1 MACRQSDGVATTRF
15 GIGPRCLPL
24 APVYGFSSLKPNLRF
39 QDISI
44 MFEPG
49 ADSIKTRPKLA
60 MCNFIPEVE
69 KLRSFALNRGFSGID
84 WTFKVEDLPRN
95 AFEEARILHK
105 ISRLQPLEVRYH
117 CAFAHTD
124 LGDADGAKALAAM
137 EVFRQACRLVSRL
150 DGKFITIHV
159 GLGRDSTEGLLWER
173 TLESLTALVQFAGGM
188 GIRICLEN
196 LAWGWSSR
204 PQLFE
209 KLIRK
214 SSAGVTWD
222 LGHARVCPS
231 VESQQYEVGD
241 FVLPHAERVVNA
253 HIYHEERDD
262 RHHPPQE
269 LADLAERLQLLCALP
284 CDWWVLELRDEQAL
298 SATLEVVH
306 RFLNAHWGETPWERQ
321 GDGPCL
327 S

>member
-1 MACRQSDGVATTRF
+1 
-15 GIGPRCLPL
+15 
-24 APVYGFSSLKPNLRF
+24 VYDFSNLKRILGF

-44 MFEPG
+44 MFELI

-69 KLRSFALNRGFSGID
+69 KLRDFALSRGFDGID
-84 WTFKVEDLPRN
+84 WTLTVEDLPSS
-95 AFEEARILHK
+95 AFEETRLLRQ

-117 CAFAHTD
+117 CAFANTD
-124 LGDADGAKALAAM
+124 LGDADNAKAQASM

-159 GLGRDSTEGLLWER
+159 GLGRDSTEGLLWDR
-173 TLESLTALVQFAGGM
+173 TLEALAELVQFADAR

-214 SSAGVTWD
+214 TSAAVTWD
-222 LGHARVCPS
+222 LGHARVCPA
-231 VESQQYEVGD
+231 VESQQYGVGD

-262 RHHPPQE
+262 RHRPPQH

-284 CDWWVLELRDEQAL
+284 CDWWVLELRDEPAL
-298 SATLEVVH
+298 SATLEVVQ
-306 RFLNAHWGETPWERQ
+306 RFLNARWGETPRVRP

-327 S
+327 C